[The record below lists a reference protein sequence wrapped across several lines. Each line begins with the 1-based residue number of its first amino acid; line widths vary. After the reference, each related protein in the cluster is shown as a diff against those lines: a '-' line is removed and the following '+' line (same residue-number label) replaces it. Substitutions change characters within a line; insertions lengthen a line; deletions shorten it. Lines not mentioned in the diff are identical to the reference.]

1 MKRVFGLSLLGSAA
15 LLTAVLPALAQ
26 EASSGPVQTPP
37 AAEARIG
44 KTTVSGDGDL
54 SGDSQELLIRVD
66 KTNLFGSPVF
76 LYGRGKV
83 GQQRQRAYDL
93 HRWGSEIGMGWVL
106 DPQTRL
112 QAGYRL
118 DSYSTFNVSP
128 DSDPAYRDVAGRSDV
143 GALGLLLMRDKR
155 NDQYCATYGYRF
167 RLGGEL
173 AVRGWGGDYNFG
185 RLESDFAVYYTPCQE
200 KMAGSLW
207 EDLILVEHLRLGWM
221 EAFGSND
228 ETPFFE
234 RYFVGGGN
242 TVRGHR
248 GDWLSPRRLDDQF
261 IGGGAELVNNIEAR
275 LPVFK
280 DTFRRR
286 LFAVTFFDMGR
297 SYRRFSHIG
306 DFGYG
311 AGVGLHYIVHFW
323 QIHGVLRAD
332 FGVNL
337 APEGDDSSTRLNIVF
352 GSPF

>member
-1 MKRVFGLSLLGSAA
+1 MKRILWLCLLG
-15 LLTAVLPALAQ
+15 LGVLWTGTRPARAQ
-26 EASSGPVQTPP
+26 EAPSGPVQTPP
-37 AAEARIG
+37 AAETRIG

-66 KTNLFGSPVF
+66 KTNLFGTPLF
-76 LYGRGKV
+76 LFGRGKV
-83 GQQRQRAYDL
+83 GQQQQRAVDL
-93 HRWGSEIGMGWVL
+93 HRWGGEIGMGWEL

-118 DSYSTFNVSP
+118 DSTSAFNISP
-128 DSDPAYRDVAGRSDV
+128 DSDPAYRQAAGRSDV
-143 GALGLLLMRDKR
+143 GAFGLLWLRDKR
-155 NDQYCATYGYRF
+155 DDPYCATTGYRA

-173 AVRGWGGDYNFG
+173 AIRGWGGDYSFG
-185 RLESDFAVYYTPCQE
+185 RLGSDFAVYFSPCRDQT
-200 KMAGSLW
+200 AGSLW
-207 EDLILVEHLRLGWM
+207 EDLILVEHLRLGWVG
-221 EAFGSND
+221 AFGSSD
-228 ETPFFE
+228 EVPFFE
-234 RYFVGGGN
+234 RYFAGGGS

-261 IGGGAELVNNIEAR
+261 IGGEAEFINNIEAR

-280 DTFRRR
+280 GTFHRR
-286 LFAVTFFDMGR
+286 LFAAAFFDMGR
-297 SYRRFSHIG
+297 SYRRFSHFG

-311 AGVGLHYIVHFW
+311 AGAGLHAVVHFW
-323 QIHGVLRAD
+323 EVHGVLRAD